1 MRRLCASR
9 RRLTHED
16 AATNPNVVPIMNP
29 EQEPDEWEFVNLDGL
44 GTDEDQIWMVP
55 CFDDKV
61 SESSSDE
68 QADVSAGRPPQQEE
82 LDYPNLK
89 RGRLVML
96 GFRSSEDTMPCMHMY
111 AAGSSSASSN
121 DPPPQSQ
128 GPDEH
133 AAFIFEQGQY
143 TVMFPPQLHE
153 NPMEAAEAWRR
164 FRRAMHR
171 WQHARLHVTRI
182 LTLRKIWSNLGRV
195 LSQWPQSTRNS
206 NEYRKAARI
215 WGQLGR
221 TLQRL
226 NSRALMVLRVRLAVE
241 GACYMS

>member
-16 AATNPNVVPIMNP
+16 AANNPNIVPIMNP
-29 EQEPDEWEFVNLDGL
+29 EQEPDEWEFVNLDDL
-44 GTDEDQIWMVP
+44 GTDEDQIWRLP
-55 CFDDKV
+55 CFDDTV

-68 QADVSAGRPPQQEE
+68 EADLSAGRPPQQEE
-82 LDYPNLK
+82 LDYPNLR
-89 RGRLVML
+89 RGRLVMM
-96 GFRSSEDTMPCMHMY
+96 GFRSSEDTMPIMHMY
-111 AAGSSSASSN
+111 AVGSNSASSN

-128 GPDEH
+128 GPDAQ
-133 AAFIFEQGQY
+133 AAYIFETGQN
-143 TVMFPPQLHE
+143 TVMFPQELHE

-164 FRRAMHR
+164 FRRAMHY
-171 WQHARLHVTRI
+171 WQHARLHITRI

-206 NEYRKAARI
+206 DEYRKAARI

-221 TLQRL
+221 TLQRV
-226 NSRALMVLRVRLAVE
+226 NSRALTCHLARRKHKLQRRF
-241 GACYMS
+241 G